1 MSHEEIVATVNTI
14 LTKEFELKPE
24 RLSPDARLID
34 DLELDSLDAVDLI
47 AALETELGGRVAEDK
62 ARAVR
67 TVGDVY
73 ALVEHEVERRLGGG
87 GAGGGGPD
95 VNRSAPS

>member
-1 MSHEEIVATVNTI
+1 
-14 LTKEFELKPE
+14 
-24 RLSPDARLID
+24 
-34 DLELDSLDAVDLI
+34 
-47 AALETELGGRVAEDK
+47 
-62 ARAVR
+62 VR